1 MKSQIMSN
9 QEIRIDEFRLGM
21 TAQACGD
28 SWRSTGFYGDNYMG
42 VTFEGG
48 QIPPAL
54 QIATAP
60 NSPLFKVSQYID
72 YQSFNSLSP
81 QEKESIGS
89 LEFNE
94 QWVKGVALV
103 GRIIDEWSILAVITV
118 ALDFANR
125 PFPVQRYFCCR
136 ESFDGSYDGMATLI
150 RFYASKA
157 EDLIFDLCENKPA
170 TIHLKTPF
178 ETQKFKRSQ
187 TLHSQPSKFRDL
199 YLLQSNI
206 EQTEVYLLALWKT
219 CLDLVDDNREQA
231 AWAFNVHELTSP
243 NDFTLIRAGTQHFF
257 NNYYRV
263 SNSLVHR
270 GNTNNIRREIRQKNH
285 YALEAQAIF
294 DEFITTGK
302 LDSEQINFIK
312 TDIQQ
317 NLEQWRLL
325 AQRDRDDN
333 EEQTERFKRNFFQD
347 YFHII
352 RYFTLSALILPERAA
367 DLFQQLLVSKNEIW
381 DEFWECQEPLRPL
394 QVEPYFKKSAQIGV
408 WLIINYIIE
417 DKFQLPSWR
426 LFKLDEFRG
435 LPVETKF
442 FVKSVKKNANQK
454 QNIWTT
460 HLGLSLTKLINVII
474 SYTPKAALKDITNR
488 EIKSF
493 LRKLSQETY
502 RKKHKKAYSRI
513 LKIFSQAK
521 FKHHLFLQALIERE
535 LKNKINYRLYDL
547 LKRCKYD
554 AGYPKFF
561 NELVKEKTLSE
572 QTGTIILSIVSFVTL
587 PVRFLLKKRKSRSQK
602 NKKVI
607 RRPNYLLMR
616 NWLYFIIG
624 LLASVLGWSISQILL
639 VDLNPIWEKLDF
651 TVFSQFPYLVKFV
664 IITSSLAIS
673 MVMAEVFLSH
683 PTRLKQ
689 GWEQLKLP
697 LLFAIILS
705 ILGAMGSGIMSFIL
719 QRTSVPAEFIRLFDW
734 LIIGTT
740 IGLAEGTTWLFR
752 SFSKLY
758 LTRKKQEKDDVA
770 KVIKHFIMSV
780 GFGLAA
786 GVFAFFV
793 SEQNLETDLYSFI
806 LLGSLLGVA
815 LSFSTSPNRQLAL
828 KLGYGFERIAGT
840 KLIANRLNGKTYK
853 NKGFKFVYDPRNP
866 RPRRPIL
873 EEGLSIQLPK
883 KGDLVIGSDVEQADI
898 IVNDLPRKSAI
909 ISVSGRKATIEPGQ
923 DNILEKLPSEIV
935 IKPLKQLEEE
945 NKENPFAEAIPQNN
959 NDYENF
965 DTQSEITSSDM
976 YDDYSEYESYA
987 AVEELKHNTV
997 ITLYTNKNTE
1007 QRRYVRFV
1015 FYDRFLD
1022 PEA

>member
-1 MKSQIMSN
+1 MRIQTMSN
-9 QEIRIDEFRLGM
+9 QEIRIDEFRLGL
-21 TAQACGD
+21 TAQACGN
-28 SWRSTGFYGDNYMG
+28 SWRSTGFYGGNYMG
-42 VTFEGG
+42 VTFDGG
-48 QIPPAL
+48 QIPQSL

-60 NSPLFKVSQYID
+60 NSPLFEVSPDID
-72 YQSFNSLSP
+72 YQGFNFLPP
-81 QEKESIGS
+81 QEKELIGS
-89 LEFNE
+89 LEFNQ

-103 GRIIDEWSILAVITV
+103 GRIIGDWAILAVITV

-136 ESFDGSYDGMATLI
+136 ESPGNSYDAMATLI
-150 RFYASKA
+150 RFYASQA
-157 EDLIFDLCENKPA
+157 DNLTFDLCENKPA
-170 TIHLKTPF
+170 IIHHEFRFKTNEF
-178 ETQKFKRSQ
+178 ERYRPLNYQV
-187 TLHSQPSKFRDL
+187 SKFNHL
-199 YLLQSNI
+199 YLLQPNI
-206 EQTEVYLLALWKT
+206 KQDEVHLLALWRT
-219 CLDLVDDNREQA
+219 CLNLVDNHRVQA
-231 AWAFNVHELTSP
+231 AWAFNVHELTNP
-243 NDFTLIRAGTQHFF
+243 NEFTLVQAGTEQFYN
-257 NNYYRV
+257 NNYLVY
-263 SNSLVHR
+263 NSLVHQR
-270 GNTNNIRREIRQKNH
+270 NTNNIRQNIRQQT
-285 YALEAQAIF
+285 YYTLEAQAIF

-302 LDSEQINFIK
+302 LESEQINFIK
-312 TDIQQ
+312 TDLQQ
-317 NLEQWRLL
+317 NLEQWQLL
-325 AQRDRDDN
+325 AQRDRDVN
-333 EEQTERFKRNFFQD
+333 EEQTERFKRKFFQD
-347 YFHII
+347 YFNII
-352 RYFTLSALILPERAA
+352 RYFTLSALILPERAV
-367 DLFQQLLVSKNEIW
+367 DLFQQLLVSNNEIW
-381 DEFWECQEPLRPL
+381 DEFWECQEQLRPL
-394 QVEPYFKKSAQIGV
+394 QKEPCFRKSAQIGV
-408 WLIINYIIE
+408 WLIINYIVE
-417 DKFQLPSWR
+417 DKFKLPRWR

-442 FVKSVKKNANQK
+442 FVKSVKKNANKK

-460 HLGLSLTKLINVII
+460 HLDWSLAILIQVIN
-474 SYTPKAALKDITNR
+474 SHTPQAALKDITNR

-493 LRKLSQETY
+493 LENLNNKKY
-502 RKKHKKAYSRI
+502 RNNHKKAYSKI
-513 LKIFSQAK
+513 VKIFSQAK
-521 FKHHLFLQALIERE
+521 ISHHLLLQALIQKGLR
-535 LKNKINYRLYDL
+535 KKINHRLYNQ
-547 LKRCKYD
+547 LKSCKYN
-554 AGYPKFF
+554 AKYPNFF
-561 NELVKEKTLSE
+561 NKLVKEKTLVE
-572 QTGTIILSIVSFVTL
+572 QIGSIILSMVSFFTL
-587 PVRFLLKKRKSRSQK
+587 PVRFLLKKRKSRSPK

-651 TVFSQFPYLVKFV
+651 TIFSQFPYLVKFSIV
-664 IITSSLAIS
+664 TSSLAIS

-705 ILGAMGSGIMSFIL
+705 ILGALGSGFMSFIL
-719 QRTSVPAEFIRLFDW
+719 QLTSAPAEIIRLFDW

-752 SFSKLY
+752 SFTKLY
-758 LTRKKQEKDDVA
+758 LTGRKREKDDIA
-770 KVIKHFIMSV
+770 KVIKHFVMSV
-780 GFGLAA
+780 SFGL
-786 GVFAFFV
+786 VVSVIVFFV

-815 LSFSTSPNRQLAL
+815 LSFATSPNRQLAL
-828 KLGYGFERIAGT
+828 KLGYGFEKIAGT
-840 KLIANRLNGKTYK
+840 EIIANRLNGKTYK
-853 NKGFKFVYDPRNP
+853 NKGFKFVHDPRNS
-866 RPRRPIL
+866 RPRIPIL

-883 KGDLVIGSDVEQADI
+883 KDDLVIGSDVEQADI
-898 IVNDLPRKSAI
+898 IVGDLPNKSAI
-909 ISVSGRKATIEPGQ
+909 IRLSGRKATIQPCQ
-923 DNILEKLPSEIV
+923 NNRLEKLPNEIV
-935 IKPLKQLEEE
+935 IKPPKQPDAE

-997 ITLYTNKNTE
+997 ITLYTNKNTD